1 MKNKLKLENLKG
13 ETEKAILNM
22 KPAELYAFFKN
33 PGKLLKRSTE

>member
-1 MKNKLKLENLKG
+1 MENLI
-13 ETEKAILNM
+13 EEIEKAILNM